1 MSQGWATWGWQAM
14 RQFSPA
20 DPEAQPSNIRI
31 ADPTIRDM
39 SAVSFFHQVSPAD
52 RLSWFRKGPVQSIRI
67 PSICYLRT
75 SCNSQSNGI
84 VHPFSTVPSPP
95 WPLGCSTNT
104 SIPCAH
110 YPPLPVTSRWQLLPP
125 PHPFTTF
132 SYSLQHIPATT
143 ITPDTGSS
151 RINPLSNIM
160 EPHLA
165 THGKDQ
171 LSVI

>member
-1 MSQGWATWGWQAM
+1 MSQAWATWSWQAM
-14 RQFSPA
+14 GQFSPA
-20 DPEAQPSNIRI
+20 DPEAPPSHIRI
-31 ADPTIRDM
+31 ATPTIRGM
-39 SAVSFFHQVSPAD
+39 SAVSFFVKSA
-52 RLSWFRKGPVQSIRI
+52 LLTGWVGLGKGQSNLQGFHLFVTWE
-67 PSICYLRT
+67 P